1 MEVQGEARS
10 KVQDDQFLTGSS
22 LTANEDSK
30 LLPGFYWL
38 LVLSKAPKRAAK
50 YSYKYLKLMTLCAS
64 SA

>member
-22 LTANEDSK
+22 FTANEDSK

-38 LVLSKAPKRAAK
+38 LVLSKAPKEG
-50 YSYKYLKLMTLCAS
+50 LKIFL
-64 SA
+64 